1 MPGND
6 PRAPSPSPGGFD
18 PGRRRG
24 VGQRALGGQRPKP
37 LVLVVEDSAIVVDQ
51 YRYWLETSY
60 QIEDIGN
67 GRGALGKIMRLR
79 PALII
84 LDWQLEAPPDA
95 PSARPMSGRDVLAA
109 IKRSP
114 LRNIP
119 VMMLTSRDGLFD
131 YLGAKIARADAYLT
145 KPVKEDELRRT
156 IGRLLA
162 AARPVEG
169 VPLEGETR

>member
-1 MPGND
+1 MTNEVPLS
-6 PRAPSPSPGGFD
+6 SPAADGFD
-18 PGRRRG
+18 PYRRRG
-24 VGQRALGGQRPKP
+24 AGQRVLSSTRAKP
-37 LVLVVEDSAIVVDQ
+37 LILVVEDSAIVVDQ
-51 YRYWLETSY
+51 YRYWLETTY
-60 QIEDIGN
+60 QIEDIGH

-84 LDWQLEAPPDA
+84 LDWQLVAPPDA

-119 VMMLTSRDGLFD
+119 VMMLTSRDGIFD
-131 YLGAKIARADAYLT
+131 HLGAKIARADAYLT

-156 IGRLLA
+156 IQRLLA
-162 AARPVEG
+162 VARPVEG
-169 VPLEGETR
+169 VPSLGGF

>member
-51 YRYWLETSY
+51 YRYWLESSY

-131 YLGAKIARADAYLT
+131 HLGAKIARADAYLT
-145 KPVKEDELRRT
+145 KPVKEEELRRT
-156 IGRLLA
+156 IGRLLT

-169 VPLEGETR
+169 VPLAGEIR